1 MFTSK
6 QIKKFDGYLAMNK
19 KMEDNIFLTMST
31 KHAGELR
38 LLKNIKQTGNFQF
51 KINDLNIN
59 VNLNDIQRF
68 SSYRTVS
75 TLRLDYKHQPI
86 NAVQGKNRCQ
96 F

>member
-38 LLKNIKQTGNFQF
+38 LLKNIKQTGNF
-51 KINDLNIN
+51 
-59 VNLNDIQRF
+59 
-68 SSYRTVS
+68 
-75 TLRLDYKHQPI
+75 
-86 NAVQGKNRCQ
+86 
-96 F
+96 